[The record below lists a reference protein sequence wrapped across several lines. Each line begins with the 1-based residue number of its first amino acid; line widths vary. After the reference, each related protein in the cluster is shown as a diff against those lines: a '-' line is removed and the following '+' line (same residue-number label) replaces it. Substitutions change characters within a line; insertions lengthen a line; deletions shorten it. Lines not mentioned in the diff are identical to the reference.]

1 MSAKARGEEAAA
13 RGRMQPGENLER
25 RTTNSLVTGSVALL
39 MVLLAG
45 CISEERIRKADGY
58 YQEGVAIFNSDQQS
72 AYVSFQKALK
82 ENPRHRNA
90 HYYVALIYATQ
101 EKFAEAEAE
110 IREVIDIDPEYPEAH
125 NFLGQLLVK
134 QNRRTEAIQA
144 FRKAVGSPLY
154 TTPDVAYYQM
164 ALALELEG
172 DMQGA
177 KQALEEALKVNP
189 PNVPQALVYLE
200 LGRVHYKL
208 GEDGKAREAL
218 ARAVSLDKD
227 KNGAVATEAKALMER
242 LRL

>member
-1 MSAKARGEEAAA
+1 MKLEQDGVIDRRPVLAWGAA
-13 RGRMQPGENLER
+13 GLC
-25 RTTNSLVTGSVALL
+25 V
-39 MVLLAG
+39 VLLAMAG
-45 CISEERIRKADGY
+45 CVSEERKKKADGY
-58 YQEGVAIFNSDQQS
+58 YQEGVAVLNNDQQT
-72 AYVSFQKALK
+72 AYVSFRKALK

-110 IREVIDIDPEYPEAH
+110 IREAIDIDPDFPDAH

-134 QNRRTEAIQA
+134 QNRRPEAIRA
-144 FRKAVGSPLY
+144 FRKAVSYPLY
-154 TTPDVAYYQM
+154 SSPDVAYYQ
-164 ALALELEG
+164 LGLVLEMEG

-177 KQALEEALKVNP
+177 RQAFEDALKVAP

-218 ARAVSLDKD
+218 ARAIALDKE
-227 KNGAVATEAKALMER
+227 KSGAVTSEARALMER
-242 LRL
+242 LKL

>member
-1 MSAKARGEEAAA
+1 MSMRGEG
-13 RGRMQPGENLER
+13 RGTKEVLGIVLC
-25 RTTNSLVTGSVALL
+25 VAL
-39 MVLLAG
+39 AATG

-58 YQEGVAIFNSDQQS
+58 YREGVAVFNTDQQS

-82 ENPRHRNA
+82 ENPRHRDA

-110 IREVIDIDPEYPEAH
+110 IREVIDIDPEYPEAY

-134 QNRRTEAIQA
+134 QNRRPEAIEA
-144 FRKAVGSPLY
+144 FRKAVNSPLY
-154 TTPDVAYYQM
+154 TTPDVAYYQL
-164 ALALELEG
+164 ALALEMEG

-177 KQALEEALKVNP
+177 KQALEDALKVNP

-227 KNGAVATEAKALMER
+227 KNGAVTTEAKALMER